1 MDMRTQFAALMTCV
15 IAIGPS
21 SAGHGSPGLRAYSS
35 STSNTRASVSQEGAS
50 AQTIP
55 PQWHQKLTD
64 REKAWA
70 SQIVNALRAVPEF
83 PKLAAPVHLRSGV
96 EPRMQINAWE
106 ENREI
111 TVPVEMLRFL
121 ESDPSAF
128 AFLLAH
134 EAGHAKQEE
143 LYGQSCY
150 TANNVEFSKFDWFRT
165 LADVAGA
172 AVQGWKEGGGRAG
185 AGGAADALAIAQKQA
200 CEDNADAW
208 GIRFLRRTRGAD
220 LNGAIRFF
228 DKLTDFRWQSL
239 TEQFTSDHSIDV
251 VRIGHVLALIQ
262 QGR

>member
-1 MDMRTQFAALMTCV
+1 MPTTRSCQLSARQLRRTLLVVVALV
-15 IAIGPS
+15 GAGPMSES
-21 SAGHGSPGLRAYSS
+21 SLA
-35 STSNTRASVSQEGAS
+35 Q
-50 AQTIP
+50 QTIP

-64 REKAWA
+64 REKAWT
-70 SQIVNALRAVPEF
+70 SQVVNALRAVPDF
-83 PKLAAPVHLRSGV
+83 PHLAAPVHIKYGEREPLR
-96 EPRMQINAWE
+96 QINAFE
-106 ENREI
+106 EDRQI

-143 LYGQSCY
+143 KYGQSCY
-150 TANNVEFSKFDWFRT
+150 AAGNVEFSKFDWFRT

-172 AVQGWKEGGGRAG
+172 TVKGLKDGGAREG
-185 AGGAADALAIAQKQA
+185 AGGALNALGAAQKQA

-208 GIRFLRRTRGAD
+208 GIHFLRQTRGAD
-220 LNGAIRFF
+220 LNGAIRMFN
-228 DKLTDFRWQSL
+228 KLTEFRWQSL

-262 QGR
+262 QDR